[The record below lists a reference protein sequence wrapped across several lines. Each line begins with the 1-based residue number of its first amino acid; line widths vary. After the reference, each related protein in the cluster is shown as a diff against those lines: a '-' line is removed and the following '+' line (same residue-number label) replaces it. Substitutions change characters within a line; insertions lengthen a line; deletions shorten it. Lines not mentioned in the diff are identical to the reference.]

1 MTESRKLSGTG
12 QSRTEPVPD
21 PVPESVPDV
30 NFETLRELILKEE
43 RRRLG
48 GLEHRLND
56 PGTRAE
62 DIAGVLAEATAIR
75 VKRDRQ
81 LGRVLA
87 PVVEEALLRSVKE
100 NPKVLA
106 EALFPVIGPAIRRA
120 VATLVEQM
128 LQGVNQTLEY
138 GLSPRGLSWRLEA
151 MRSGR
156 PFAEIVL
163 LKTLVY
169 RVEQVY
175 LIHRETG
182 LPLAHASREVG
193 RAEDAPMVSGML
205 SALEDFARD
214 SFRTAEGEL
223 HTFEVGNLTV
233 LVEQGPRALLAGAVR
248 GTPPKDLSNLFQD
261 ALEAIHLRFNEP
273 LEDFQGDDA
282 PFEASEPILESCLE
296 SRFRSDE
303 QREQARAAAQ
313 AESQKRPARRIP
325 PWLIWLGGLVI
336 LAGLVAWIVT
346 GRLEANRWNAYLDR
360 LRAQPGLVVVNEGWR
375 DGKRFVNG
383 LRDPL
388 STDPNG
394 LLGASGLRP
403 TDFRS
408 TWTPYQAL
416 EPKFVLQRAQ
426 RALEPPQGVS
436 LKLENG
442 VLIAS
447 GTATPAWIARARN
460 LSRAVAGIR
469 DFDDRGIVIPIP

>member
-1 MTESRKLSGTG
+1 MTESIPPDAD
-12 QSRTEPVPD
+12 QSRTEPVLE
-21 PVPESVPDV
+21 PVSDASADV
-30 NFETLRELILKEE
+30 SFETLRELILKEE
-43 RRRLG
+43 RRRLEG
-48 GLEHRLND
+48 IEHRLND
-56 PGTRAE
+56 PGAHAE
-62 DIAGVLAEATAIR
+62 DIAGVLAEAAAIR
-75 VKRDRQ
+75 IKRDKQ

-120 VATLVEQM
+120 VTVLVEQM

-138 GLSPRGLSWRLEA
+138 GLSPRGLSWRIEA

-182 LPLAHASREVG
+182 LPLAFVSRDQT

-205 SALEDFARD
+205 SALEDFAQD
-214 SFRTAEGEL
+214 SFQSAEGTL
-223 HTFEVGNLTV
+223 HTFEVGNMTV

-261 ALEAIHLRFNEP
+261 ALEAIHLRFNES
-273 LEDFQGDDA
+273 LEDFKGDDA
-282 PFEASEPILESCLE
+282 AFEASEPILESCLE

-303 QREQARAAAQ
+303 QREQARVAAQ
-313 AESQKRPARRIP
+313 QKPARRVP
-325 PWLIWLGGLVI
+325 SWSLWLVGLAL
-336 LAGLVAWIVT
+336 LAALIAWIVT
-346 GRLEANRWNAYLDR
+346 GRLEASRWNAYLDR
-360 LRAQPGLVVVNEGWR
+360 LRAQPGLVVVSEGWR
-375 DGKRFVNG
+375 EGKRFVAG

-388 STDPNG
+388 AVDPDG
-394 LLGASGLRP
+394 LLTASGLRRLDVQP
-403 TDFRS
+403 

-416 EPKFVLQRAQ
+416 DPQFVLQRAQ
-426 RALEPPQGVS
+426 RALEPPATVALE
-436 LKLENG
+436 LKNG

-447 GTATPAWIARARN
+447 GIATRAWVARARN
-460 LSRAVAGIR
+460 LSRAIAGVTEL
-469 DFDDRGIVIPIP
+469 DDRGIVTGTR